1 MGRSLSVLD
10 SWVAPVGEGMT
21 TGWKSDEILMQAG
34 PNPKTGAPWL
44 LPLSLAPANSVSFP
58 FLLQCCSL
66 TKSAWLTLSSLCP
79 SKLLCPV
86 EMSWGAWTPSV
97 SLIYGSSSIL

>member
-34 PNPKTGAPWL
+34 PNPKTGAP
-44 LPLSLAPANSVSFP
+44 
-58 FLLQCCSL
+58 
-66 TKSAWLTLSSLCP
+66 
-79 SKLLCPV
+79 
-86 EMSWGAWTPSV
+86 
-97 SLIYGSSSIL
+97 